1 MPLSIIK
8 ALISRPKFAFQ
19 QIQQQQISGWVPF
32 LLIMISL
39 QVFWLIYFAQVDIQ
53 WLIADSLNSLAAQA
67 SPSEQQALAEQLTP
81 ELMRYS
87 SHISSS
93 LMLILQTLLVA
104 TYLNIATKLDS
115 HNTDTLK
122 DWFGFY
128 WWVQLP
134 MVAQLILSVFVLWIT
149 GNNQFSLYDL
159 QVTSINQILGLQA
172 GDALFSFAAT
182 FDVFSIWSF
191 VLMFYGLSVK
201 TQLKPSTIVNICVI
215 PVLITLSFSYV
226 FS

>member
-1 MPLSIIK
+1 MSLAIIK

-19 QIQQQQISGWVPF
+19 QIEQQQISGWIPF
-32 LLIMISL
+32 ALIMISL
-39 QVFWLIYFAQVDIQ
+39 QIFWLIYFAQVDIQ
-53 WLIADSLNSLAAQA
+53 WLINDSLSSLAAQA
-67 SPSEQQALAEQLTP
+67 SPSEQQTLAEQLTP

-104 TYLNIATKLDS
+104 TYLNIATKLDT

-122 DWFGFY
+122 NWFGFY

-134 MVAQLILSVFVLWIT
+134 MVAQLLLSVLVLWIS
-149 GNNQFSLYDL
+149 GNNQFNLYDL
-159 QVTSINQILGLQA
+159 QVTSINQIFGLQP
-172 GDALFSFAAT
+172 GDALFSFAST
-182 FDVFSIWSF
+182 FDLFSVWSF
-191 VLMFYGLSVK
+191 ILMFYGLSVK
-201 TQLKPSTIVNICVI
+201 TQLKSGTILNICII

>member
-19 QIQQQQISGWVPF
+19 QIQQQQISGWIPF

>member
-19 QIQQQQISGWVPF
+19 QIQQQQISGWIPF
-32 LLIMISL
+32 LLIIISL
-39 QVFWLIYFAQVDIQ
+39 QLFWLIYFAQVDIQ

-81 ELMRYS
+81 ELIRYS

-134 MVAQLILSVFVLWIT
+134 TVAQLLLSVIVLWIT
-149 GNNQFSLYDL
+149 GSNQFNLYDL

-182 FDVFSIWSF
+182 FDVFSVWSF
-191 VLMFYGLSVK
+191 ILMFYGLSVK
-201 TQLKPSTIVNICVI
+201 TQLKSSTIINICVI